1 MQTSMLYT
9 VGRALTRAH
18 DEGHVV
24 DVLVGG
30 VWLSGRIVGSDTAG
44 VVLEDGQDHC
54 IVRLEGIIAVRVRRG
69 ELVEDSADDAM
80 PMPPPGT
87 NRSGAHTARVVDVA

>member
-9 VGRALTRAH
+9 VGRALSRAH
-18 DEGHVV
+18 EEGHAV

-30 VWLSGRIVGSDTAG
+30 IWLSGRIVGSDPMG

-54 IVRLEGIIAVRVRRG
+54 IVRLEGIVAVRVRRDDDA
-69 ELVEDSADDAM
+69 ESRDPDDAM
-80 PMPPPGT
+80 PMPAPGA
-87 NRSGAHTARVVDVA
+87 RHTARVVDVA